1 MGFDPLCVCGHS
13 DGMNQSAT
21 TPPTTKPRTRVDWD
35 AVERDF
41 RTGKFTL
48 RELEAKHGV
57 SYAQISRKSKEQA
70 WEKDLRE
77 EIKIA
82 TDVSL
87 LREAVT
93 HAQKNVTDVVLVAAE
108 VNTQVILGHRKGLR
122 EITAVRDLLLGQV
135 AEAAAKLP
143 DLAEVIEMVRNP
155 DENGIDK
162 ANDALK
168 KALSR
173 GALVDDLKKLAEVDE
188 KVRKGEREAFSITS
202 EVEEA
207 ASRQQRRVMIEF
219 VDVVAK

>member
-1 MGFDPLCVCGHS
+1 MTHSVCAGKVV
-13 DGMNQSAT
+13 GMNQSAT
-21 TPPTTKPRTRVDWD
+21 TPPTNKPRTRVDWD
-35 AVERDF
+35 AVERDY
-41 RTGKFTL
+41 RTGRFTL

-57 SYAQISRKSKEQA
+57 SHAQISRKSKEQA

-82 TDVSL
+82 TDVAL

-93 HAQKNVTDVVLVAAE
+93 KAQKNVTDVVLVAAE

-135 AEAAAKLP
+135 AEAAANLP
-143 DLAEVIEMVRNP
+143 ALTEVIEMVRNP
-155 DENGIDK
+155 DENGIDR

-188 KVRKGEREAFSITS
+188 KVRKGEREAFSIT
-202 EVEEA
+202 EAEEA
-207 ASRQQRRVMIEF
+207 AARPQRRVMIEF